1 MTAGAAE
8 RCAVL
13 IPACDEAERIGAVVA
28 AAAAAG
34 CGPVL
39 VVDDGSRDGTAGVA
53 ANAGARVLELPRN
66 VGKGGALAAGAAA
79 LRSEIVVLLDA
90 DLTGLRPAHVRAL
103 AEPVLRGEAAMT
115 RGVFRGA
122 RWATSTAQRLAPQ
135 LGGQRAL
142 RRADLLALPGLSESR
157 FGVEI
162 LLTDAARRH
171 DWPRIDVPL
180 DGVGQVMKEEKRG
193 WWTGLRARAAMY
205 RDIALSWWRARR

>member
-1 MTAGAAE
+1 MSAGAAE

-13 IPACDEAERIGAVVA
+13 VPARDEAERIGAVVA
-28 AAAAAG
+28 AAAAAD

-39 VVDDGSRDGTAGVA
+39 VVDDGSRDGTARVA
-53 ANAGARVLELPRN
+53 ADAGAQVLELPRN
-66 VGKGGALAAGAAA
+66 LGKGGALAAGAAH
-79 LRSEIVVLLDA
+79 LRCEVVVLLDA
-90 DLTGLRPAHVRAL
+90 DLTGLRPEHVRAL

-122 RWATSTAQRLAPQ
+122 RWATTTAQRLAPQ

-142 RRADLLALPGLSESR
+142 RRVDLLALPGLSESR

-171 DWPRIDVPL
+171 GWTWIDVPL

-193 WWTGLRARAAMY
+193 WWAGLRARAAMY
-205 RDIALSWWRARR
+205 RDIAQSWWRARR